1 MHLGITAIA
10 PRLHSVTRRSR
21 WVTGRIKDKI
31 MGTAQDTASST
42 ADAVNSAAS
51 DVAERAASGRLQG
64 E

>member
-1 MHLGITAIA
+1 
-10 PRLHSVTRRSR
+10 
-21 WVTGRIKDKI
+21 

-51 DVAERAASGRLQG
+51 DVAERASSGRLQG